1 MRPCPWRPRAE
12 AAGGRCGTAAVT
24 TPGRTV
30 ADRGYTA
37 TGTLVPRREPGAVAL
52 ARAVRSALGGAGLGP
67 APFAP

>member
-1 MRPCPWRPRAE
+1 M
-12 AAGGRCGTAAVT
+12 T